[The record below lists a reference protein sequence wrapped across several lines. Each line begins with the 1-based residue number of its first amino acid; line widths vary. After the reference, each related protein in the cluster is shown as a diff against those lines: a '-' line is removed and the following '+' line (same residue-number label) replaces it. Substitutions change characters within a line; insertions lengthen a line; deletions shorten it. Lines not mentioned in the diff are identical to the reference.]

1 MNSFANAVVNQES
14 RTTNGMKARKSTA
27 NPCVDLFYKI
37 GASRGKNIIPEF
49 VAAYA
54 VNKELALRIA
64 QWARDVRGGAGE
76 RQIYRDILQYLEAND
91 PHAAVSLALKTP
103 EIGRFDD
110 LFSFVGELKD
120 VGFEIVRQA
129 IEGGNQLA
137 AKWTP
142 RKGSVA
148 NQFREYLGWSP
159 KFYRKTLVNLTNVV
173 EQKMCSNNWDIIEFS
188 KVPSLAAARY
198 KAAFHRH
205 TQKYAEYVAKLV
217 KGDDP
222 TVKVNASAVYPYDVI
237 KGVISHFGDRH
248 LSDTERNL
256 IIKQWEALPNFMN
269 DTKVLPM
276 VDVSGSMYC
285 SAGKSQGTTCVEVA
299 TSLGIYC
306 ADKNSGV
313 FKDLVLTFSESPQL
327 MKLYG
332 NVVQKL
338 IQLNQADWGMSTN
351 LHAAF
356 TKVLEVARKNNVP
369 AEEMPEMV
377 LIFSDMQFNS
387 CTRFDDSAHEMIARK
402 YEDYGYKLPKIVF
415 WNLNS
420 YDNTPVEATTSGV
433 ALVSGF
439 SPSVMKA
446 VLSGNLE
453 DFSPESIMMQTVMVD
468 RYAI

>member
-1 MNSFANAVVNQES
+1 MNSFANAVVNQEA
-14 RTTNGMKARKSTA
+14 RTKNGMKARQTTA

-54 VNKELALRIA
+54 SNKELALRIA
-64 QWARDVRGGAGE
+64 QWARDARGGAGE
-76 RQIYRDILQYLEAND
+76 RQIYRDILQYLEMAD
-91 PHAAVSLALKTP
+91 PQAAVSLALKTP

-110 LFSFVGELKD
+110 LFAFVGELKD
-120 VGFEIVRQA
+120 VGFEIVKQA
-129 IEGGNQLA
+129 IESGNQLA

-142 RKGSVA
+142 RKGVVA

-173 EQKMCSNNWDIIEFS
+173 EQSMCSNSWDTIDFS

-205 TQKYAEYVAKLV
+205 TKKYAEYVAKLV

-222 TVKVNASAVYPYDVI
+222 AVKVNSGAVYPYDVI
-237 KGVISHFGDRH
+237 KGLVNPYGSSRMGE
-248 LSDTERNL
+248 TERNL
-256 IIKQWEALPNFMN
+256 VIKQWESLPNFLGN
-269 DTKVLPM
+269 SKVLPM

-285 SAGKSQGTTCVEVA
+285 PAGKSKTTCLDVA
-299 TSLGIYC
+299 VSLGIYC
-306 ADKNSGV
+306 ADKNTGV
-313 FKDLVLTFSESPQL
+313 FKDIILTFSDNPQL
-327 MKLYG
+327 MKLKG

-338 IQLNQADWGMSTN
+338 DQLSNAEWGMSTN

-369 AEEMPEMV
+369 AEEMPETIA
-377 LIFSDMQFNS
+377 IFSDMQFNS
-387 CTRFDDSAHEMIARK
+387 CTRFDDSAYQMIARK
-402 YEDYGYKLPKIVF
+402 YENAGYTVPKIIF

-420 YDNTPVEATTSGV
+420 YDNVPVKADASGV

-453 DFSPESIMMQTVMVD
+453 EFSPESIMMQTVMID